1 MMDEVKGLSAGMR
14 FALTRQLAAR
24 CVVLMAYVLA
34 GYCVPWL
41 WGLIL
46 ALVSGGHYVVEY
58 HVLGPTLVMCAVL
71 TAVPAVSGFRSLIS
85 MGVGRAVYFWTEMFA
100 NLCFSLACSVVMT
113 LGFVLTPNHDA
124 DILITFRV
132 GSDLQWLACVPP
144 SDSFGRLRFL
154 NRDLGGSYAAMR
166 TGVRGD
172 TANPML
178 LFLALFL
185 LTASVAILGQCVGE
199 LLAQVNRYGAI
210 ALAVSACIAWVA
222 RPWLLNRTATD
233 VNPMIWKLL
242 EALRG
247 RWCLM
252 WREGQAASVAMY
264 GTSNER
270 LVYDQAYTF
279 WPMMVLFVGVMIF
292 GNLLCWL
299 LIRRREVRVPQL
311 LPVWW

>member
-1 MMDEVKGLSAGMR
+1 MGNNKFSIASVGNRRAFRDGARDGVPIALGYFAVSFSLGIVARNVGMTPIQGMITSALCNASAGEYAGFTMI
-14 FALTRQLAAR
+14 AAGAAYIEMAIVTLIANAR
-24 CVVLMAYVLA
+24 YLLMSCAMSQRMDPDMPFFHRLLMAFDITDELFGITIA
-34 GYCVPWL
+34 RPGYLNPW
-41 WGLIL
+41 
-46 ALVSGGHYVVEY
+46 Y
-58 HVLGPTLVMCAVL
+58 M
-71 TAVPAVSGFRSLIS
+71 
-85 MGVGRAVYFWTEMFA
+85 
-100 NLCFSLACSVVMT
+100 
-113 LGFVLTPNHDA
+113 
-124 DILITFRV
+124 
-132 GSDLQWLACVPP
+132 
-144 SDSFGRLRFL
+144 
-154 NRDLGGSYAAMR
+154 
-166 TGVRGD
+166 
-172 TANPML
+172 
-178 LFLALFL
+178 
-185 LTASVAILGQCVGE
+185 
-199 LLAQVNRYGAI
+199 YGAI

-252 WREGQAASVAMY
+252 WREGQAASAAMY

>member
-1 MMDEVKGLSAGMR
+1 M
-14 FALTRQLAAR
+14 
-24 CVVLMAYVLA
+24 
-34 GYCVPWL
+34 
-41 WGLIL
+41 
-46 ALVSGGHYVVEY
+46 
-58 HVLGPTLVMCAVL
+58 
-71 TAVPAVSGFRSLIS
+71 
-85 MGVGRAVYFWTEMFA
+85 TEMFA

-132 GSDLQWLACVPP
+132 GSDLQWLACVPL

-252 WREGQAASVAMY
+252 WREGQAASAAMY

>member
-1 MMDEVKGLSAGMR
+1 MMDGARGLSAGAR
-14 FALTRQLAAR
+14 FALARQLAAR
-24 CVVLMAYVLA
+24 CVVLMAYVLV
-34 GYCVPWL
+34 GYGVPWL
-41 WGLIL
+41 WGLVLGL
-46 ALVSGGHYVVEY
+46 ASGGYYVVEY
-58 HVLGPTLVMCAVL
+58 HVLGPTLAMGAVVAAVL
-71 TAVPAVSGFRSLIS
+71 AASGFRSLIS
-85 MGVGRAVYFWTEMFA
+85 MGVGRGVYCWTQMLA
-100 NLCFSLACSVVMT
+100 NLCFAFACSAVVT
-113 LGFVLTPNHDA
+113 FGFTLTPNRDA

-132 GSDLQWLACVPP
+132 GRDLQWLACTPP
-144 SDSFGRLRFL
+144 SDAFGRLRFL

-178 LFLALFL
+178 LFLAVFL
-185 LTASVAILGQCVGE
+185 LVASAVILGQCVGE
-199 LLAQVNRYGAI
+199 LLARVNLYGTI
-210 ALAVSACIAWVA
+210 ALVASACVAWAA
-222 RPWLLNRTATD
+222 RPWLMNRSATD
-233 VNPMIWKLL
+233 VNPVIWKLL
-242 EALRG
+242 EALHG

-252 WREGQAASVAMY
+252 WREGQAAPAAMY

>member
-1 MMDEVKGLSAGMR
+1 
-14 FALTRQLAAR
+14 
-24 CVVLMAYVLA
+24 
-34 GYCVPWL
+34 
-41 WGLIL
+41 
-46 ALVSGGHYVVEY
+46 
-58 HVLGPTLVMCAVL
+58 
-71 TAVPAVSGFRSLIS
+71 

-185 LTASVAILGQCVGE
+185 LTA
-199 LLAQVNRYGAI
+199 
-210 ALAVSACIAWVA
+210 LAVSACIAWVA

-252 WREGQAASVAMY
+252 WREGQAASAAMY